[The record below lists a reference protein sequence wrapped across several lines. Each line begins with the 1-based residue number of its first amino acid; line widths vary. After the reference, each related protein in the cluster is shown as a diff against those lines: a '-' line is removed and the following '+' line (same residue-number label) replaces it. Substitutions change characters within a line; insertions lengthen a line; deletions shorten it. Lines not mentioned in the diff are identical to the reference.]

1 MKVLIDKSFGKDI
14 ESVDDKKILH
24 TLVKLIEKIG
34 ETEQISQI
42 HNCKK
47 LKGTKNAYRIRLGD
61 YRIGFV
67 FNGQDIEFIR
77 FLHRK
82 DIYNY
87 FPE

>member
-1 MKVLIDKSFGKDI
+1 MKVLIDKSFAKDI
-14 ESVDDKKILH
+14 ESIDNKKVLH
-24 TLVKLIEKIG
+24 ALVELIEKIRKK
-34 ETEQISQI
+34 EQISQI
-42 HNCKK
+42 HHCKK

-87 FPE
+87 FPD